1 MMRFHPYPVQ
11 IEEEDKC
18 KNLLMR
24 KKYETLNSFFKSV
37 TLQNN
42 LQKYNFN

>member
-11 IEEEDKC
+11 IEEVAKC
-18 KNLLMR
+18 KNLLMH

-37 TLQNN
+37 TLQHN
-42 LQKYNFN
+42 LKRYYFN